1 LMYNFLFPSFPVSFA
16 LSSDSFALSPPSN
29 SWR

>member
-1 LMYNFLFPSFPVSFA
+1 LMYNFLSPSFPVSFA
-16 LSSDSFALSPPSN
+16 LSSDFFALSPPSN